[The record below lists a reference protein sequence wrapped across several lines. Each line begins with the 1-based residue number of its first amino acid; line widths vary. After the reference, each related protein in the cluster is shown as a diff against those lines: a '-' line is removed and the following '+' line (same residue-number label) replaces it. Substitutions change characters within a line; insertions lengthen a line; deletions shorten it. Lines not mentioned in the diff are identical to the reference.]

1 LNDTEEA
8 WTSGNI
14 FDGLTAHT
22 KVTFLNGLTRPMDA
36 DVPMSSQNGKSPYDS
51 QGCLGSMEA
60 AGKKGRQSP
69 GTGSSF
75 RVLFCGAG
83 SFRPDRALGE

>member
-22 KVTFLNGLTRPMDA
+22 KVTFLNGLTRCQAGLQSKQDSA
-36 DVPMSSQNGKSPYDS
+36 RETTFLKTSLCQVGSPRS
-51 QGCLGSMEA
+51 A
-60 AGKKGRQSP
+60 AQLPS
-69 GTGSSF
+69 
-75 RVLFCGAG
+75 
-83 SFRPDRALGE
+83 

>member
-1 LNDTEEA
+1 
-8 WTSGNI
+8 
-14 FDGLTAHT
+14 
-22 KVTFLNGLTRPMDA
+22 MDA
-36 DVPMSSQNGKSPYDS
+36 DVPMGSQNGKSPYDS

>member
-1 LNDTEEA
+1 
-8 WTSGNI
+8 
-14 FDGLTAHT
+14 
-22 KVTFLNGLTRPMDA
+22 
-36 DVPMSSQNGKSPYDS
+36 
-51 QGCLGSMEA
+51 MEA